1 MATTAPFDIGTLITS
16 TPGVYG
22 GRPCLA
28 GTRFPVLQIAAYVR
42 NGWSPE
48 DIMAEHPRLDEAKVY
63 AGIAYYVANR
73 ADFHAELDVD
83 TEVIREAYLA
93 EAERRAPRG

>member
-42 NGWSPE
+42 DGWTAAQ
-48 DIMAEHPRLDEAKVY
+48 ILREHPRLDEAKVH
-63 AGIAYYVANR
+63 AGITYYLANR
-73 ADFHAELDVD
+73 AEFDAELDMDVD
-83 TEVIREAYLA
+83 EIRRGYEEEVA
-93 EAERRAPRG
+93 RRSRGA

>member
-1 MATTAPFDIGTLITS
+1 MASTAPFDIGTLITS

-42 NGWSPE
+42 DGWTAE
-48 DIMAEHPRLDEAKVY
+48 RILEEHPRLGEEKVH
-63 AGIAYYVANR
+63 AAIAYYLANR
-73 ADFHAELDVD
+73 EAFHKELDVD
-83 TEVIREAYLA
+83 VDEIRRRFEEELSKRKR
-93 EAERRAPRG
+93 ER